1 MILAVVAFST
11 SSCWSF
17 SPLATQHISSLPIA
31 FSTAIRRSRSRSHLY
46 SSTDATSGT
55 GTGRKTQTTDNDN
68 DNTIIT
74 TDSFI
79 TAKSSTLDE
88 NLTTGEKSV
97 VNVVRTRG
105 DSVAYVS
112 SYSLP
117 RKRRSQRQQRQQRG
131 RNRNQN
137 EKKAQKDNREQT
149 QQPPRGSSGLGS
161 GSAFFISS
169 NSAASS
175 NDKGSAGVNVSD
187 GYLLTNYH
195 VIERAYQMQKT
206 EQNMGQL
213 YQNITQSFPFNVG
226 ASGRNNKDKDKDRD
240 GYQSARYAQVYIR
253 LASSK
258 DQLPS
263 RIVHVIPEH
272 DMAILKINDVNTEEI
287 EDVEKKAMA
296 ITRGELSLNL
306 PPPIP
311 YGTSTNL
318 LVGQTVL
325 AIGNPFGLDQT
336 VTTGVVSALDRS
348 VRGIAGN
355 DIRGC
360 IQTDASINPGNSGG
374 PLLNLDGEVIGVNT
388 MIVSTSGSNA
398 GIGFAVPLE
407 GVWDDIVDV
416 VENDREKCLEEKMN
430 TSSNNADTKGSGTN
444 ANANINA
451 NTNAR
456 KKGWLGLKILTND
469 NLGQAL
475 RKRLEVTSGITN
487 ANANTAQ
494 EGVFV
499 MELEENSPA
508 AEAGIKS
515 LCMNDGIIQ
524 IGDRIVNVNGNVVAT
539 KEDLRRELKGIS
551 TSAGAGAGRGRV
563 VGEQMN
569 LTLLDETGERR
580 VVYLTLGDKSKL

>member
-1 MILAVVAFST
+1 M
-11 SSCWSF
+11 
-17 SPLATQHISSLPIA
+17 
-31 FSTAIRRSRSRSHLY
+31 
-46 SSTDATSGT
+46 
-55 GTGRKTQTTDNDN
+55 
-68 DNTIIT
+68 
-74 TDSFI
+74 
-79 TAKSSTLDE
+79 
-88 NLTTGEKSV
+88 GEKSV

-112 SYSLP
+112 SYSVP
-117 RKRRSQRQQRQQRG
+117 RRRQRRG
-131 RNRNQN
+131 RNRSERNKN
-137 EKKAQKDNREQT
+137 KNKSQKDNREQT

-175 NDKGSAGVNVSD
+175 NENGSGAGAGVSVSD

-206 EQNMGQL
+206 EKSMGQL

-226 ASGRNNKDKDKDRD
+226 ASKNKDND
-240 GYQSARYAQVYIR
+240 GYQTARYAQVYVR

-272 DMAILKINDVNTEEI
+272 DMAILKINTSMDMNMDDVDTEEI
-287 EDVEKKAMA
+287 EDIKRKAMA
-296 ITRGELSLNL
+296 ITRGDLNL

-311 YGTSTNL
+311 YGASTNL

-388 MIVSTSGSNA
+388 MIVSTSGSNV

-416 VENDREKCLEEKMN
+416 VENDREKSLEEKMN
-430 TSSNNADTKGSGTN
+430 MNSNAADTKGSGTI
-444 ANANINA
+444 ANV
-451 NTNAR
+451 NTNTR

-475 RKRLEVTSGITN
+475 RKRLEAACTASTSGSTN
-487 ANANTAQ
+487 TNTAQ

-499 MELEENSPA
+499 MEVEENSPA

-515 LCMNDGIIQ
+515 LSMNDGIIQ
-524 IGDRIVNVNGNVVAT
+524 IGDRIVNVNGNVVVT

-551 TSAGAGAGRGRV
+551 TSAGAGRGRV
-563 VGEQMN
+563 VG
-569 LTLLDETGERR
+569 
-580 VVYLTLGDKSKL
+580 